1 MAISHHQFPAPEN
14 PWDNGP
20 AIRKERMTILGSLD
34 TKSFLPWIGRHAD
47 KLCLEQRISHADQA
61 RIELI
66 LAGPIELIDAM
77 EMGCSLGPINV
88 WVEDIQRAEAVDD
101 TV

>member
-1 MAISHHQFPAPEN
+1 MVISNHQFPAPEK

-20 AIRKERMTILGSLD
+20 TIRRERMTILGNLD
-34 TKSFLPWIGRHAD
+34 TGSFQPWINRHEA
-47 KLCLEQRISHADQA
+47 KLGLEQRVHHADQA

-66 LAGPIELIDAM
+66 LSGPVELIDAM

-101 TV
+101 NA